1 MGKGRDME
9 AGMVLW
15 VEMGC
20 GDALGKRNI
29 SNCYTQEGKRRFG
42 ELA

>member
-20 GDALGKRNI
+20 GDALGKR
-29 SNCYTQEGKRRFG
+29 K
-42 ELA
+42 LATAIPKKEKDALGN